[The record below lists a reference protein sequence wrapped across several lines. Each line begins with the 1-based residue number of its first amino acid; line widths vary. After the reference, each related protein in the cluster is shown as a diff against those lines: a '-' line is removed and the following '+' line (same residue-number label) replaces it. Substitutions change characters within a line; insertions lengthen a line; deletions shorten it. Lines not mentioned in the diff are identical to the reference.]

1 MSQENVDRFLESME
15 AFNRRDLDAF
25 LAFMDPE
32 VEFVVRLLEM
42 EGRPYL
48 RGHDGIR
55 EWWRGM
61 FAVFPDFEIEV
72 LEARDLGDSV
82 IAALRMRGHGGD
94 SGVPFNEAVVLASKA
109 RDGKAT
115 WWETFRSEAEA
126 IEALEAAGLS
136 E

>member
-1 MSQENVDRFLESME
+1 
-15 AFNRRDLDAF
+15 
-25 LAFMDPE
+25 
-32 VEFVVRLLEM
+32 
-42 EGRPYL
+42 
-48 RGHDGIR
+48 
-55 EWWRGM
+55 
-61 FAVFPDFEIEV
+61 
-72 LEARDLGDSV
+72 
-82 IAALRMRGHGGD
+82 MRGHGGD

>member
-15 AFNRRDLDAF
+15 AFNRRDLDSF
-25 LAFMDPE
+25 LAFMDPD
-32 VEFVVRLLEM
+32 VEFAVRLMEM

-72 LEARDLGDSV
+72 LDARDLGDSV
-82 IAALRMRGHGGD
+82 IAAIRMRGHGGD

-109 RDGKAT
+109 RNGKAT

-126 IEALEAAGLS
+126 LEALEAAGLS
-136 E
+136 G

>member
-15 AFNRRDLDAF
+15 AFNRHDLDAF

-32 VEFVVRLLEM
+32 VEFVVRLMEM

-72 LEARDLGDSV
+72 LDARDLGDSV
-82 IAALRMRGHGGD
+82 IAAIRMRGHGGD

-126 IEALEAAGLS
+126 LEALEAAGLS
-136 E
+136 G